1 MRYLAIDLGDK
12 RTGLALGDAVMK
24 IASPAGVIEIPIDR
38 REGEDL
44 LDAIASACDEHLGPG
59 GELVMGLPLN
69 MDGSE
74 GPRSKL
80 VRAFAARVSERS
92 GRAVHLQDERRTSLR
107 ADERMAQ
114 SGLTH
119 GQKKARRDAI
129 AAAGFL
135 QDFLDGLDRAEPN
148 AGGHLS

>member
-1 MRYLAIDLGDK
+1 VRYLAIDLGDK
-12 RTGLALGDAVMK
+12 RTGLALGDAVIK
-24 IASPAGVIEIPIDR
+24 IASPVGVIEVPIDR
-38 REGEDL
+38 RDGADL
-44 LDAIASACDEHLGPG
+44 LDAIARACEEQLGPS

-74 GPRSKL
+74 GPRAKL
-80 VRAFAARVSERS
+80 VRAFAARVSEKT
-92 GRAVHLQDERRTSLR
+92 GRAVHLQDERRTSRR

-114 SGLTH
+114 SGLTR

-135 QDFLDGLDRAEPN
+135 QDFLDA
-148 AGGHLS
+148 LSRPGSA

>member
-12 RTGLALGDAVMK
+12 RTGLALGDAVIK
-24 IASPAGVIEIPIDR
+24 IASPVGVIEVPIDR
-38 REGEDL
+38 RDGADL
-44 LDAIASACDEHLGPG
+44 LDAIARACEEQLGPS

-74 GPRSKL
+74 GPRAKL
-80 VRAFAARVSERS
+80 VRAFAARVSEKT
-92 GRAVHLQDERRTSLR
+92 GRAVHLQDERRTSRR

-114 SGLTH
+114 SGLTR

-135 QDFLDGLDRAEPN
+135 QDFLDA
-148 AGGHLS
+148 LSRPGSA

>member
-24 IASPAGVIEIPIDR
+24 IASPVGVIEVSIETR
-38 REGEDL
+38 GGEAL
-44 LDAIASACDEHLGPG
+44 LDAISKACDEQLGPA
-59 GELVMGLPLN
+59 GELVLGLPLN

-74 GPRSKL
+74 GPRSRL
-80 VRAFAARVSERS
+80 VRAFGARVSERTN
-92 GRAVHLQDERRTSLR
+92 RAVHMQDERRTSLR

-135 QDFLDGLDRAEPN
+135 QDFLDGLDRPGSNDEAP
-148 AGGHLS
+148 AS